1 MRGPGLFFA
10 VPVFDATPIKV
21 DIRTISVDIPP
32 QKTLTK
38 DNIPVNVDAVIFYRV
53 KDPTKAVFSVKD
65 YQTAIYLA
73 APPLLRDVIGKMM
86 LNEVLQ
92 HRDNVA
98 QTILKTLDTL
108 TDPWG
113 IDVEHVEIRDI
124 AVSPQLEDAIS
135 RVAAA
140 ERERMARAQLALA
153 EKEISNTLLEAS
165 KTYEKDPIALELRS
179 MNMLYEM
186 CMEGK
191 ATTIFIP
198 TESALQ
204 MRSPI
209 GTLGILDTVGKKKI
223 QAPE

>member
-1 MRGPGLFFA
+1 
-10 VPVFDATPIKV
+10 
-21 DIRTISVDIPP
+21 
-32 QKTLTK
+32 
-38 DNIPVNVDAVIFYRV
+38 VIFYRV
-53 KDPTKAVFSVKD
+53 QNPTKAVLEVKD
-65 YQTAIYLA
+65 YQKAIYLA

-92 HRDNVA
+92 HRDQVA
-98 QTILKTLDTL
+98 STIMKTLESMAR
-108 TDPWG
+108 PWG
-113 IDVEHVEIRDI
+113 INVEHVEIRDI
-124 AVSPQLEDAIS
+124 SVSPQLEDAIS

-140 ERERMARAQLALA
+140 ERERMARAQLAMA
-153 EKEISNTLLEAS
+153 EKEIAKTLVEAAQ
-165 KTYEKDPIALELRS
+165 TYESDPVALELRS

-209 GTLGILDTVGKKKI
+209 GSFGILDKLGKKLPGTT
-223 QAPE
+223 Q